1 MLVAEKGVGFEGCQ
15 QKPTRRDQRR
25 TGQKHLNHGVDDTK
39 AQRVRP
45 LPSLPPSIPPPPTT
59 RKPQESICHF
69 CHGKRQRTARREREG
84 ERGERT
90 DCNTAKVVNS
100 FFSAV
105 GGRSLP
111 ENARPVCHGGGSD
124 APPHLSL
131 WIIMIGQRDGLSYP
145 ASPSG
150 RARSIAG

>member
-1 MLVAEKGVGFEGCQ
+1 M
-15 QKPTRRDQRR
+15 RRGSENFLAFVNRLQWWRRGRFRTLPETGRAKASESCMALMTQR
-25 TGQKHLNHGVDDTK
+25 GHNV
-39 AQRVRP
+39 VRP
-45 LPSLPPSIPPPPTT
+45 PSPTT

>member
-45 LPSLPPSIPPPPTT
+45 LPSLPPSIPPPPPTT

-69 CHGKRQRTARREREG
+69 CHGKRRREREG
-84 ERGERT
+84 EDGGRERGRGGQT

-100 FFSAV
+100 FSLLSLSLSRRRKKLAETFRAV
-105 GGRSLP
+105 
-111 ENARPVCHGGGSD
+111 AD
-124 APPHLSL
+124 APPPPPHLSV
-131 WIIMIGQRDGLSYP
+131 WHYYYEKKI
-145 ASPSG
+145 
-150 RARSIAG
+150 